1 MELGMVGLGRMGA
14 NMCERLLRGGH
25 RIVGFD
31 RDAGAVARVTSA
43 GGGGADSLES
53 LAGKL
58 EGKPRAIWIMVPSG
72 APVDDTIAALIPRL
86 AKGDILID
94 GGNSNYKDTQ
104 RRAASVKA
112 QGYQFVDVGTSGGI
126 WGLKEGYSM
135 MVGGDQSTVEYLRP
149 LFETLAP
156 GKTLG
161 WGRVGPSGAGHF
173 VKMVHN
179 GIEYGMMQAYAEG
192 FAILKKKNEFA
203 LDMHQISEIW
213 RTGSVV
219 RSWLL
224 DLLSIAL
231 KENVEMA
238 GIAPYVS
245 DSGEG
250 RWTVAEAIDLDVPA
264 PVITLSL
271 LQRLTSRD
279 SDSYSDKLLAAMR
292 NQFGGHAIKTEAKK

>member
-14 NMCERLLRGGH
+14 NMVERLVRGGH
-25 RIVGFD
+25 RLVGYD
-31 RDAGAVARVTSA
+31 RDAAAVARVVSA
-43 GGGGADSLES
+43 GAEGADSLAN
-53 LAGKL
+53 LAGKIAR
-58 EGKPRAIWIMVPSG
+58 PRAIWIMVPSG
-72 APVDDTIAALIPRL
+72 APVDETIATLLPHL
-86 AKGDILID
+86 AKDDILID

-104 RRAASVKA
+104 RRAAA
-112 QGYQFVDVGTSGGI
+112 LQGQGFPFVDVGTSGGI
-126 WGLKEGYSM
+126 WGLKEGYAM
-135 MVGGDQSTVEYLRP
+135 MVGGEKATVERLRP
-149 LFETLAP
+149 LLETLAP
-156 GKTLG
+156 AKDKG

-203 LDMHQISEIW
+203 LDMHQVAEIW

-231 KENVEMA
+231 KENPEMA

-250 RWTVAEAIDLDVPA
+250 RWTVAEAVDLDVPA

-271 LQRLTSRD
+271 LQRLASRD
-279 SDSYSDKLLAAMR
+279 TDSYSDKLLAAMR
-292 NQFGGHAIKTEAKK
+292 NQFGGHAIKSAAKK

>member
-14 NMCERLLRGGH
+14 NMVERLVRGGH
-25 RIVGFD
+25 RAVGYD
-31 RDAGAVARVTSA
+31 RDAAAVTRVVSA
-43 GGGGADSLES
+43 GAEGADSLPS
-53 LAGKL
+53 LARKL
-58 EGKPRAIWIMVPSG
+58 KEPRAIWMMVPAG
-72 APVDDTIAALIPRL
+72 APVDDTIAVITPHLSQN
-86 AKGDILID
+86 DILID

-104 RRAASVKA
+104 RRAASLKG
-112 QGYQFVDVGTSGGI
+112 QGFPFVDVGTSGGV

-135 MVGGDQSTVEYLRP
+135 MVGGEKAAVERLRP
-149 LFETLAP
+149 LLETLAP
-156 GKTLG
+156 AKDKG
-161 WGRVGPSGAGHF
+161 WGHIGPSGSGHY

-179 GIEYGMMQAYAEG
+179 GIEYGLMQAYAEG
-192 FAILKKKNEFA
+192 FAILKQKKEFA
-203 LDMHQISEIW
+203 LDLHQVAEIW

-231 KENVEMA
+231 KENAEME
-238 GIAPYVS
+238 GIAPYVA

-250 RWTVAEAIDLDVPA
+250 RWTVAEAVDLDVPA

-292 NQFGGHAIKTEAKK
+292 NQFGGHAIKSAAKK

>member
-1 MELGMVGLGRMGA
+1 MELGMVGLGKMGA
-14 NMCERLLRGGH
+14 FMVERLVREGH

-31 RDAGAVARVTSA
+31 RDAAAVARIVSVGA
-43 GGGGADSLES
+43 EGADSLPS
-53 LAGKL
+53 LAAKL
-58 EGKPRAIWIMVPSG
+58 GNPKAIWIMVPSG
-72 APVDDTIAALIPRL
+72 APVDETIAALTPHL
-86 AKGDILID
+86 SKNDILID

-104 RRAASVKA
+104 RRAASAKG
-112 QGYQFVDVGTSGGI
+112 QGFQFVDVGTSGGV

-135 MVGGDQSTVEYLRP
+135 MVGGEKSAVDQLRP
-149 LFETLAP
+149 LLETLAP
-156 GKTLG
+156 AKNKG
-161 WGRVGPSGAGHF
+161 WGHVGPSGAGHF

-192 FAILKKKNEFA
+192 FAILKKKNDFK
-203 LDMHQISEIW
+203 LDVHQVSEIW
-213 RTGSVV
+213 STGSVV

-224 DLLSIAL
+224 DLISLAL
-231 KENVEMA
+231 KDNPEMS

-264 PVITLSL
+264 PVITLAL

-279 SDSYSDKLLAAMR
+279 TDSYSDKLLSAMR

>member
-1 MELGMVGLGRMGA
+1 MELGMVGLGKMGA
-14 NMCERLLRGGH
+14 FMVERLVRGGH
-25 RIVGFD
+25 RVVGYD
-31 RDAGAVARVTSA
+31 RDAAAVARIVA
-43 GGGGADSLES
+43 VGAEGADSLAT
-53 LAGKL
+53 LAVKL
-58 EGKPRAIWIMVPSG
+58 NKPRAIWIMVPSG
-72 APVDDTIAALIPRL
+72 SPVDDTIATLLPLL
-86 AKGDILID
+86 AKDDILID

-104 RRAASVKA
+104 RRAVSVK
-112 QGYQFVDVGTSGGI
+112 GKGFQFVDVGTSGGV
-126 WGLKEGYSM
+126 WGLKEGYAM
-135 MVGGDQSTVEYLRP
+135 MVGGDKEAVERLRP
-149 LFETLAP
+149 LLETLAP
-156 GKTLG
+156 AKDKG

-192 FAILKKKNEFA
+192 FAILKKKNEFS

-279 SDSYSDKLLAAMR
+279 SESYSDKLLSAMR
-292 NQFGGHAIKTEAKK
+292 NQFGGHAIKTESKK

>member
-1 MELGMVGLGRMGA
+1 MELGMIGLGRMGA
-14 NMCERLLRGGH
+14 NMVERLVRGGH
-25 RIVGFD
+25 RVVGFD
-31 RDAGAVARVTSA
+31 RDATAVARVTTA
-43 GGGGADSLES
+43 GAGGADSLS
-53 LAGKL
+53 NLAGKL
-58 EGKPRAIWIMVPSG
+58 GKQKAIWIMVPSG
-72 APVDDTIAALIPRL
+72 APVDQTIAELIPHL
-86 AKGDILID
+86 SKNDILID

-104 RRAASVKA
+104 RRGISLKE
-112 QGYQFVDVGTSGGI
+112 QGFQFVDVGTSGGI
-126 WGLKEGYSM
+126 WGLKECYSM
-135 MVGGDQSTVEYLRP
+135 MVGGDQSAVDYLRP
-149 LFETLAP
+149 IFETLAP
-156 GKTLG
+156 GKDLG
-161 WGRVGPSGAGHF
+161 WGHVGPSGAGHF

-192 FAILKKKNEFA
+192 FAILKKKNELA

-231 KENVEMA
+231 KENAEMA

-279 SDSYSDKLLAAMR
+279 TDSYADKLLSAMR
-292 NQFGGHAIKTEAKK
+292 NQFGGHAIKAAAKK

>member
-1 MELGMVGLGRMGA
+1 MELGMVGLGKMGA
-14 NMCERLLRGGH
+14 YMVERLVRGGH
-25 RIVGFD
+25 RLVGYD
-31 RDAGAVARVTSA
+31 RDAAAVARIVA
-43 GGGGADSLES
+43 IGAEGADSLDS

-58 EGKPRAIWIMVPSG
+58 GTPRAIWIMVPSG
-72 APVDDTIAALIPRL
+72 SPVDDTIAAFLPHL

-104 RRAASVKA
+104 RRAANLKS
-112 QGYQFVDVGTSGGI
+112 QGFQFVDVGTSGGV

-135 MVGGDQSTVEYLRP
+135 MVGGDKDAVERLRP
-149 LFETLAP
+149 LLETLAP
-156 GKTLG
+156 AKDVG
-161 WGRVGPSGAGHF
+161 WGRVGPSGSGHF

-203 LDMHQISEIW
+203 LDLHQVSEIW

-224 DLLSIAL
+224 DLISIAL
-231 KENVEMA
+231 KENPEMA

-250 RWTVAEAIDLDVPA
+250 RWTVAEAVDLDVPA
-264 PVITLSL
+264 PVITLAL

-279 SDSYSDKLLAAMR
+279 SESYSDKLLAAMR
-292 NQFGGHAIKTEAKK
+292 NQFGGHAIKTETKK

>member
-14 NMCERLLRGGH
+14 NMCERLVRGGH

-31 RDAGAVARVTSA
+31 RDSGAVARVTSA

-58 EGKPRAIWIMVPSG
+58 EAKPRAIWIMVPSG

-86 AKGDILID
+86 SKGDILID

-135 MVGGDQSTVEYLRP
+135 MVGGDQSTVDYLRP

-156 GKTLG
+156 GKNLG

-292 NQFGGHAIKTEAKK
+292 NQFGGHAIKVAAKK

>member
-14 NMCERLLRGGH
+14 NMSERLVRGNH
-25 RIVGFD
+25 RVVGYT
-31 RDAGAVARVTSA
+31 RDAATVARVVLA
-43 GGGGADSLES
+43 GVEGAGSLAE

-58 EGKPRAIWIMVPSG
+58 APPRTVWMMVPAG
-72 APVDDTIAALIPRL
+72 APVDETIAGILPHL
-86 AKGDILID
+86 AVGDTLID

-104 RRAASVKA
+104 RRAVDLKA
-112 QGYQFVDVGTSGGI
+112 RGFGFVDVGTSGGI

-135 MVGGDQSTVEYLRP
+135 MVGGDKAAVERLRP
-149 LFETLAP
+149 LLETLAP
-156 GKTLG
+156 AKDKG
-161 WGRVGPSGAGHF
+161 WGHVGASGSGHY

-192 FAILKKKNEFA
+192 FAILKRKKEFA
-203 LDMHQISEIW
+203 LDLHQVAEIW

-224 DLLSIAL
+224 DLTSNAL
-231 KENVEMA
+231 KENPEME

-250 RWTVAEAIDLDVPA
+250 RWTVVEALDLDVPA

-279 SDSYSDKLLAAMR
+279 TDSYADKLLAAMR
-292 NQFGGHAIKTEAKK
+292 KQFGGHAVKTAAKK

>member
-1 MELGMVGLGRMGA
+1 MELGMIGLGRMGA
-14 NMCERLLRGGH
+14 NMVERLVRGGH
-25 RIVGFD
+25 RVVGYD
-31 RDAGAVARVTSA
+31 RDASAVARVVS
-43 GGGGADSLES
+43 GGAEGADSLPS

-58 EGKPRAIWIMVPSG
+58 RKPRAVWIMVPAG
-72 APVDDTIAALIPRL
+72 APVDDTIAALTPHL
-86 AKGDILID
+86 SQDDILID

-104 RRAASVKA
+104 RRAASLKD
-112 QGYQFVDVGTSGGI
+112 QGFPLVDVGTSGGV

-135 MVGGDQSTVEYLRP
+135 MVGGEKAAVERLRP
-149 LFETLAP
+149 LLETLAP
-156 GKTLG
+156 AKDEG
-161 WGRVGPSGAGHF
+161 WGRVGPSGTGHY

-179 GIEYGMMQAYAEG
+179 GIEYGMMEAYAEG

-203 LDMHQISEIW
+203 LDMHQVAEIW

-231 KENVEMA
+231 KENAEME
-238 GIAPYVS
+238 GVAPYVA

-250 RWTVAEAIDLDVPA
+250 RWTVAEAVDLNVPA

-271 LQRLTSRD
+271 LERLRSRD

-292 NQFGGHAIKTEAKK
+292 NQFGGHAIKSEAKK

>member
-14 NMCERLLRGGH
+14 KMVERLVRGGH
-25 RIVGFD
+25 RVVGYT
-31 RDAGAVARVTSA
+31 RDPAGIARVVA
-43 GGGGADSLES
+43 VGVEGADSLAS
-53 LAGKL
+53 LVGKL
-58 EGKPRAIWIMVPSG
+58 ARPRAVWIMVPSG
-72 APVDDTIAALIPRL
+72 APVDETIAALVPL
-86 AKGDILID
+86 LSKGDILID

-104 RRAASVKA
+104 RRAASLKG
-112 QGYQFVDVGTSGGI
+112 QGFPFVDVGTSGGI
-126 WGLKEGYSM
+126 WGLQEGYAM
-135 MVGGDQSTVEYLRP
+135 MVGGEKATVEHLRP
-149 LFETLAP
+149 LLETLAP
-156 GKTLG
+156 AKDKG
-161 WGRVGPSGAGHF
+161 WGHVGPSGSGHF

-192 FAILKKKNEFA
+192 FAILKKKNEFS
-203 LDMHQISEIW
+203 LDMHQVAEIW

-231 KENVEMA
+231 KENTEMA

-292 NQFGGHAIKTEAKK
+292 NQFGGHAIKAAAKK

>member
-14 NMCERLLRGGH
+14 KMVERLVRGGH
-25 RIVGFD
+25 RVVGYT
-31 RDAGAVARVTSA
+31 RDPAGIARVVA
-43 GGGGADSLES
+43 VGVEGADSLAS
-53 LAGKL
+53 LVGKL
-58 EGKPRAIWIMVPSG
+58 ARPRAVWIMVPSG
-72 APVDDTIAALIPRL
+72 APVDETIAALVPL
-86 AKGDILID
+86 LSKGDILID

-104 RRAASVKA
+104 RRAASLKG
-112 QGYQFVDVGTSGGI
+112 QGFPLVDVGTSGGI
-126 WGLKEGYSM
+126 WGLQEGYAM
-135 MVGGDQSTVEYLRP
+135 MVGGEKATVEHLRP
-149 LFETLAP
+149 LLETLAP
-156 GKTLG
+156 AKDKG
-161 WGRVGPSGAGHF
+161 WGHVGPSGSGHF

-192 FAILKKKNEFA
+192 FAILKKKNEFS
-203 LDMHQISEIW
+203 LDMHQVAEIW

-231 KENVEMA
+231 KENTEMA

-271 LQRLTSRD
+271 LQRLSSRD

-292 NQFGGHAIKTEAKK
+292 NQFGGHAIKAAAKK

>member
-14 NMCERLLRGGH
+14 NMVERLVRGGH
-25 RIVGFD
+25 RVVGYD
-31 RDAGAVARVTSA
+31 RDAGAVARVTAA
-43 GGGGADSLES
+43 GAGGADSLAS
-53 LAGKL
+53 LAGNL
-58 EGKPRAIWIMVPSG
+58 GKPRAIWIMVPSG
-72 APVDDTIAALIPRL
+72 APVDETIAALLPHL
-86 AKGDILID
+86 SKNDILID

-104 RRAASVKA
+104 RRAVSLKG
-112 QGYQFVDVGTSGGI
+112 QGFQFVDVGTSGGI

-135 MVGGDQSTVEYLRP
+135 MVGGEKTSIEYLRP
-149 LFETLAP
+149 LLETLAP
-156 GKTLG
+156 AKDQG
-161 WGRVGPSGAGHF
+161 WGHVGPSGAGHF

-192 FAILKKKNEFA
+192 FAILKKKNEFT

-231 KENVEMA
+231 KDNPEMS

-264 PVITLSL
+264 PIITLSL

-292 NQFGGHAIKTEAKK
+292 NQFGGHAIKAAAKK